1 MIRAVM
7 GCLLLWSL
15 VAHAGTELQQ
25 DVDHLLGFIETSDCT
40 FLRNG
45 RAYDAQEAR
54 DHIQKKY
61 NYAKDSIETTEQ
73 FIEYTATRSSLSG
86 QPYRVNCAGQEQLS
100 SEWLIGEL
108 RRFRDQQTA
117 RNPVS
122 VTTQ

>member
-86 QPYRVNCAGQEQLS
+86 QPYRVNGAGQEQLS

-108 RRFRDQQTA
+108 RRIRDQQTA